1 MSEVVD
7 LTIIKGMLVA
17 INEKQDSMAKQLESI
32 DKDLSLLSQT
42 VIGNK
47 EYGQKG
53 LVEQVEVLNK
63 YVENDKK
70 KGDPNLILLLSTISL
85 LLPSFKCTYLGDI
98 FNKLFKSKLVLGTQL
113 SPKFVRYLKLS

>member
-7 LTIIKGMLVA
+7 MSIIKGMLVA

-47 EYGQKG
+47 EYGQRG
-53 LVEQVEVLNK
+53 LVEQVDALNK
-63 YVENDKK
+63 YVENDKIRNAK
-70 KGDPNLILLLSTISL
+70 VVGGIAVIGVFWTLFLKFLN
-85 LLPSFKCTYLGDI
+85 FK
-98 FNKLFKSKLVLGTQL
+98 
-113 SPKFVRYLKLS
+113 

>member
-7 LTIIKGMLVA
+7 FTIIKGMLVA

-47 EYGQKG
+47 DYGQKG
-53 LVEQVEVLNK
+53 LVEQVDTLNK
-63 YVENDKK
+63 YVENDKIRNAK
-70 KGDPNLILLLSTISL
+70 VVGGIAVIGVFWT
-85 LLPSFKCTYLGDI
+85 
-98 FNKLFKSKLVLGTQL
+98 LF
-113 SPKFVRYLKLS
+113 LKLLNFK

>member
-7 LTIIKGMLVA
+7 FTIIKGMLVA

-47 EYGQKG
+47 DYGQKG
-53 LVEQVEVLNK
+53 LVEQVDMLNK
-63 YVENDKK
+63 YVEKDKIRNAK
-70 KGDPNLILLLSTISL
+70 VVGGIAVIGVFWT
-85 LLPSFKCTYLGDI
+85 
-98 FNKLFKSKLVLGTQL
+98 LF
-113 SPKFVRYLKLS
+113 LKLLNFK

>member
-53 LVEQVEVLNK
+53 LVEQVDALNK
-63 YVENDKK
+63 YVENDKIRNAK
-70 KGDPNLILLLSTISL
+70 VVGGIAVIGIFWTLFLKFLN
-85 LLPSFKCTYLGDI
+85 FK
-98 FNKLFKSKLVLGTQL
+98 
-113 SPKFVRYLKLS
+113 

>member
-53 LVEQVEVLNK
+53 LVEQVEILNK
-63 YVENDKK
+63 YVENDKIRNAK
-70 KGDPNLILLLSTISL
+70 VVGGIAVIGVFWTLFLKFLN
-85 LLPSFKCTYLGDI
+85 FK
-98 FNKLFKSKLVLGTQL
+98 
-113 SPKFVRYLKLS
+113 